1 MDLTIPY
8 TFYPLALPGWIAWA
22 LFLAATVGGV
32 TVGIARG
39 LGRGWRAGLRAGAVG
54 VLGLLIATM
63 FASMIIAF
71 FVHDL

>member
-1 MDLTIPY
+1 VETIPY

-22 LFLAATVGGV
+22 LFLSATVGGI

-39 LGRGWRAGLRAGAVG
+39 QGRGWRAGLRAGMFG
-54 VLGLLIATM
+54 LIGLLATTM

-71 FVHDL
+71 LVHDL